1 MISGK
6 QIAEARKARG
16 LTQTQLANRIGVS
29 TESVSKWE
37 KGVFAPAPENEEKL
51 YHVLGIPHINTNRR
65 NARLFYERNMSAYL
79 KGKFNSGD
87 FPESIKA
94 LSYA

>member
-16 LTQTQLANRIGVS
+16 LTQTQLANKIGVS

-51 YHVLGIPHINTNRR
+51 YHVLGIPHIITP
-65 NARLFYERNMSAYL
+65 AIKYPQ
-79 KGKFNSGD
+79 FN
-87 FPESIKA
+87 
-94 LSYA
+94 LYAFIAG